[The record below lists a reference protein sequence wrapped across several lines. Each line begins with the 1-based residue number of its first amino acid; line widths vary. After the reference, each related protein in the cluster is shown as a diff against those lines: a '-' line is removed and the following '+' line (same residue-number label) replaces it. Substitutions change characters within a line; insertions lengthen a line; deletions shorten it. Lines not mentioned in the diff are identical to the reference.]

1 MPPPAQKLLPSSP
14 ISNHRAAWAA
24 EPIVG
29 MTILCLAT
37 LRVARIA
44 LVTR

>member
-1 MPPPAQKLLPSSP
+1 VSPRSS
-14 ISNHRAAWAA
+14 SDQRRA
-24 EPIVG
+24 IRSRLD
-29 MTILCLAT
+29 IAT

>member
-1 MPPPAQKLLPSSP
+1 MNAIGGVCGPGCPGYVRGND
-14 ISNHRAAWAA
+14 I
-24 EPIVG
+24 
-29 MTILCLAT
+29 AT